1 MKAARRPSGHDARR
15 PGPETER
22 RVAFTLHFDR
32 KRSAADVRAC
42 AELALGTRL
51 LRDVPN
57 LVRYHESIWTYE
69 PERPSGRDPRL
80 RAHFVDAK
88 TVARRKALLAR
99 GKPAGLPLRFTP
111 FVPNERRVLAKDRPD
126 LARHRL
132 LVLTLPEFER
142 VFRLRGCNPNA
153 RMYDIA
159 YTLRDSCG
167 LIGVYP
173 DLEYRHYE
181 LFKSPFPE
189 AEYTEEEDAL
199 NWHLQTIW
207 ARDPDGNSLVPNGID
222 GRGIVVGHPDTGW
235 TAHSQLNFA
244 AAGPGPAPNQASP
257 NFDPSTDYNFL
268 RGEFLRS
275 SAREPVP
282 NPRLGINQRYHG
294 TRTASLIV
302 SAATD
307 GDDCIV
313 GIAPGASI
321 VSIRCVRSVVLISDL
336 KVAQAINAAVDAGAH
351 VISISLGGYPGPP
364 LRWAIQNAVWN
375 NVLVVAAA
383 GNYWPRVVFPA
394 GYPECVAVGGCN
406 FDRTRWQYSSRNLFP
421 GNRPIDIAAPA
432 RGIRNAAWSDTP
444 EETDKGRDEGTS
456 FATAIVA
463 GAAALWLQQ
472 HGRQQLIDDLI
483 GRAPLQ
489 ALFQA
494 HLHAT
499 ATSGAGDWDTNLDG
513 PGILNVSRLLDR
525 TTMPIPS
532 AFAVPT
538 WAAPSPIPLPSD
550 PAGPVSTG
558 AALGPAGTDGVPR
571 WMQMVFEGNA
581 GQILATYAEELAQ
594 LIFDNPVAEAAA
606 QAVEDAADA
615 AAQAAEEAANAAAE
629 VAEAAQNKAEQAAE
643 AAQAAANAF
652 ADTAGEAASN
662 ALSTAAGWF

>member
-1 MKAARRPSGHDARR
+1 MKPRERKTAEARQLR
-15 PGPETER
+15 PETQR
-22 RVAFTLHFDR
+22 RVTFTLHYER

-42 AELALGTRL
+42 AEVALGTRL
-51 LRDVPN
+51 LRAFPN
-57 LVRYHESIWTYE
+57 LIRYHESIWTYE

-88 TVARRKALLAR
+88 MVTQRKKLLAK
-99 GKPAGLPLRFTP
+99 GKPAGLPLRFSP
-111 FVPNERRVLAKDRPD
+111 FVRNERRALAKGRPD
-126 LARHRL
+126 LARHRF

-142 VFRLRGCNPNA
+142 VFRLRACNPNA
-153 RMYDIA
+153 RLYDIA
-159 YTLRDSCG
+159 YTLRDRCG

-189 AEYTEEEDAL
+189 SEYTEEEGAL
-199 NWHLQTIW
+199 NWHLQTIS
-207 ARDPDGNSLVPNGID
+207 ARDPEGNSLVPDGID
-222 GRGIVVGHPDTGW
+222 GRGIVIGHPDTGW
-235 TAHSQLNFA
+235 TAHSQLNFTS
-244 AAGPGPAPNQASP
+244 AGPGPAPDQASP

-275 SAREPVP
+275 SAREAVP

-302 SAATD
+302 SAAA
-307 GDDCIV
+307 GEDDPIV

-336 KVAQAINAAVDAGAH
+336 KVAQAVNAAVDAGAH

-364 LRWAIQNAVWN
+364 LRLAIQNAVWN

-406 FDRTRWQYSSRNLFP
+406 FDRTRWQYSSRNVFP
-421 GNRPIDIAAPA
+421 GNRPIDIAGPA
-432 RGIRNAAWSDTP
+432 RGIRNAGWNDDP
-444 EETDKGRDEGTS
+444 EETDAGRDNGTS

-499 ATSGAGDWDTNLDG
+499 AIPGAGNWDTNLDG
-513 PGILNVSRLLDR
+513 PGILGVDRLLDR

-532 AFAVPT
+532 AFAVPA
-538 WAAPSPIPLPSD
+538 WAAPSPFSVQP
-550 PAGPVSTG
+550 
-558 AALGPAGTDGVPR
+558 GPAGAISTGIALGTVGADGAPP
-571 WMQMVFEGNA
+571 WMRAVFGGNA
-581 GQILATYAEELAQ
+581 GEIFMNYAEELAQ

-606 QAVEDAADA
+606 QAVDDAAKA
-615 AAQAAEEAANAAAE
+615 AAKAAEDAANAAAE
-629 VAEAAQNKAEQAAE
+629 LAEEALEKAEQAAE
-643 AAQAAANAF
+643 AAQGAANAF